1 MNKLFQA
8 ISDPTRREVLK
19 LLKKG
24 ELNVGEIHQHFE
36 MSGASLSHHL
46 NVLKQAELVLSE
58 KRGQYVVY
66 SLNTTVV
73 QDILEWVYE
82 LIDRKV

>member
-24 ELNVGEIHQHFE
+24 ELKVGEIHQHFE